1 MPSQLFVVG
10 DLDSSAQTIQYR
22 LRFSNQIWLLE
33 AIMQALVVLG
43 DPTYWVDNGT
53 ASIADAVD
61 LANQAVESF
70 QVDLYAIG
78 AIFPFAGDVDAF
90 PSGTLLCDGS
100 TYLRTSY
107 PALYDILGDVFHV
120 DADHFIVPDLR
131 GRVPVGV
138 DSSHPAPPFDLGEVG
153 GEETVTLTTAEMPSH
168 THTDAGHQHTES
180 TATPTAILIGAGA
193 PAPSALP
200 GVGITGTGTASIQ
213 SSGGDGDHNNLQPY
227 IVLNYLIVAS

>member
-10 DLDSSAQTIQYR
+10 DLDTSAQTIQYR

-43 DPTYWVDNGT
+43 DPAYWVDNGT

-107 PALYDILGDVFHV
+107 PALYDILGDIFHV

-131 GRVPVGV
+131 GRVPIGV
-138 DSSHPAPPFDLGEVG
+138 DPGHTTPPFDLGETG
-153 GEETVTLTTAEMPSH
+153 GEETHVLSVAELAAHNHVDTGHAHVEGTTA
-168 THTDAGHQHTES
+168 
-180 TATPTAILIGAGA
+180 PTAITIGPGA
-193 PAPSALP
+193 PAPAAIGAV
-200 GVGITGTGTASIQ
+200 GVTGNASASI
-213 SSGGDGDHNNLQPY
+213 SNTGSDSPHNNMQPY
-227 IVLNYLIVAS
+227 LVLNYLIVAS